1 MKMVKLK
8 GLGKG
13 LDALFLASKVSGS
26 LMPTNINDADSSYQ
40 HLAIEKIKAGSSQP
54 RKVFDEDGLQELAV
68 SIKHNGV
75 IQPIVV
81 RKSGNSYE
89 LIAGERRFR
98 ASKIA
103 GIATIPA
110 IVRDIS
116 DEEALAIA
124 LIENIQRKDL
134 NIIEESLGYKRLID
148 EYNLTHGD
156 LAKVTGKSRSHIT
169 NILRLLNLVEDVQN
183 LLMSGKL
190 DMGHARALLALP
202 IELQLSVA
210 SYVVEKSLTTSEV
223 EKYVSNLIKNQDS
236 LTSPAAL
243 NHVIDPDVIKLET
256 QIADKLGMLV
266 NIKHSRSGNGRV
278 TISYASLDELDTL
291 LKYLALE

>member
-1 MKMVKLK
+1 
-8 GLGKG
+8 
-13 LDALFLASKVSGS
+13 
-26 LMPTNINDADSSYQ
+26 
-40 HLAIEKIKAGSSQP
+40 
-54 RKVFDEDGLQELAV
+54 LQELAV

-223 EKYVSNLIKNQDS
+223 EKYVSNL
-236 LTSPAAL
+236 
-243 NHVIDPDVIKLET
+243 
-256 QIADKLGMLV
+256 
-266 NIKHSRSGNGRV
+266 RV